1 LGKVRE
7 KGQLGRLCKH
17 FTRRA
22 GCCAQFFP
30 SQGKLPE
37 ALKID
42 WTNDVISSVIG
53 TLMAIIVISLLG
65 GKIATAWADRQFN
78 RKWQSYREIAADEI
92 EANFKVTYNQ
102 TMIYFG
108 GYLKQI
114 AEKAESDIS
123 TVDYD
128 LFGRR
133 SLSVVCIS

>member
-1 LGKVRE
+1 
-7 KGQLGRLCKH
+7 
-17 FTRRA
+17 
-22 GCCAQFFP
+22 
-30 SQGKLPE
+30 LPE